1 MSHGW
6 NTTALT
12 SEDDVLRTFLH
23 LQGRSWLSRG
33 HSRCHGG
40 LVPSID
46 RKPYDGILRTEK
58 LQCERRSIDQFR
70 SAARFFSSAGEQQSL
85 IDDFIVLMVLRHHS
99 VPTRLLDWSSSPYV
113 AEYFAV
119 IEHDDQD
126 GEFWTFSRPD
136 YETKG
141 KAQWRKW
148 PKTTTDGSGDA
159 DKFDAGLTAFS
170 VDELDDWIIAAFTPG
185 ASLVK
190 MLNVGPTRSWRTLGL
205 IMLTRSGRYWRTHPS
220 IIGTSSKRI

>member
-1 MSHGW
+1 
-6 NTTALT
+6 
-12 SEDDVLRTFLH
+12 
-23 LQGRSWLSRG
+23 
-33 HSRCHGG
+33 
-40 LVPSID
+40 
-46 RKPYDGILRTEK
+46 
-58 LQCERRSIDQFR
+58 
-70 SAARFFSSAGEQQSL
+70 
-85 IDDFIVLMVLRHHS
+85 MVLRHHS
-99 VPTRLLDWSSSPYV
+99 VPTRLLDWSASPYV
-113 AEYFAV
+113 AVYFAV

-170 VDELDDWIIAAFTPG
+170 VDEPDDWIIAAFTPG

-220 IIGTSSKRI
+220 IIGTSSKRT